1 MSFMIE
7 DDSVLLKYNE
17 IWSKIKNTFNTKLNS
32 MSVYNKKGIKT
43 KVKDNTFKFIVH
55 VS

>member
-7 DDSVLLKYNE
+7 DDSALLKYNK
-17 IWSKIKNTFNTKLNS
+17 IWSKIKNTFNTKFNN
-32 MSVYNKKGIKT
+32 MHVYDKKDIKT

>member
-1 MSFMIE
+1 MKFGAK
-7 DDSVLLKYNE
+7 LK
-17 IWSKIKNTFNTKLNS
+17 IHLTQKFNNIP
-32 MSVYNKKGIKT
+32 VYDRKDIKT